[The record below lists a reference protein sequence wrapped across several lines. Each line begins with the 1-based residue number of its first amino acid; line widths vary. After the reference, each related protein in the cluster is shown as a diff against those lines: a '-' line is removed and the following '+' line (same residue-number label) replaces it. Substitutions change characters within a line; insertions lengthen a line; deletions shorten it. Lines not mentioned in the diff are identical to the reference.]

1 MRYRRM
7 ALLVAVYMTLD
18 LTNPFVGSAF
28 NFNVEESM
36 DGVPRQHERL
46 LPQTVAVALPAR
58 ARDDG
63 APVRSTLAPRSG
75 SRALDGWLVH
85 LRQAHV
91 PRSDSPPPTE
101 DH

>member
-7 ALLVAVYMTLD
+7 ALLVAVYVTLD

-28 NFNVEESM
+28 NFNTEESM
-36 DGVPRQHERL
+36 DGVPRQPERL

-75 SRALDGWLVH
+75 SRALDGWLIH
-85 LRQAHV
+85 LRQAHA